1 MLRYHMT
8 PPWARGWD
16 ARRRSTSYHAPAA
29 TRPRWFFRGA
39 AAAALS
45 IGAVMLPPR
54 AASAAETGGTFSVVA
69 WDSLTGELGVAVQS
83 KAFSVGG
90 AVPWAEAGVGAVA
103 TQAQT
108 NRTFGPR
115 ALALM
120 RLGHGAADAMERLL
134 ADDPDSRL
142 RQLAIVDA
150 LGRTASHTG
159 SGCSEWAGS
168 VTGPGFVCQ
177 GNILAGEAVVRAMAR
192 AMSDTEGELSDRL
205 MAALEAG
212 QEAGGDR
219 RGQQSAA
226 LLVVRPSTL
235 RPDYIYRYVDL
246 RVEDHPRPIAEL
258 RRVYEMARASDL
270 AEAHAIF
277 AQEYEGGDE
286 PEELAMVERE
296 RALLGG
302 ILRDAL
308 RGDAD
313 PDQLNNLA
321 WSVATHDLFLEE
333 AEEAARRAAK
343 ARPKDANILD
353 TLAEVYWRRG
363 KAKEARE
370 TAARALA
377 LEPGSA
383 YFRGQLERFGGG

>member
-1 MLRYHMT
+1 MLRYHML
-8 PPWARGWD
+8 PL
-16 ARRRSTSYHAPAA
+16 SYHALV
-29 TRPRWFFRGA
+29 
-39 AAAALS
+39 AL
-45 IGAVMLPPR
+45 V
-54 AASAAETGGTFSVVA
+54 ASAVSAHAAHEAGTFSVVA
-69 WDSLTGELGVAVQS
+69 RDSLTGEMGVAVES

-115 ALALM
+115 ALSLM
-120 RLGHGAADAMERLL
+120 RRGNGAAETLDMLL
-134 ADDPDSRL
+134 ADDPDSRV

-159 SGCSEWAGS
+159 SSCNEWAGS

-177 GNILAGEAVVRAMAR
+177 GNILASEAVVQAMAR
-192 AMSDTEGELSDRL
+192 AMRDTEGELSDRL

-226 LLVVRPSTL
+226 LLVVRPSSR
-235 RPDYIYRYVDL
+235 RPDYIYRYLDL
-246 RVEDHPRPIAEL
+246 RVEDHERPIAEL
-258 RRVYEMARASDL
+258 RRLYEMARASDL

-277 AQEYEGGDE
+277 AAEYEEGDE
-286 PEELAMVERE
+286 AEELALAQRE

-308 RGDAD
+308 RDDAD
-313 PDQLNNLA
+313 PDVLNNLA
-321 WSVATHDLFLEE
+321 WSVATHDLFLAE
-333 AEEAARRAAK
+333 AEEAARRAVK
-343 ARPKDANILD
+343 KKPKDANILD

-363 KAKEARE
+363 NAKDARE
-370 TAARALA
+370 TAERALA
-377 LEPGSA
+377 LEPDSA
-383 YFRGQLERFGGG
+383 YLKGQVERFRSR